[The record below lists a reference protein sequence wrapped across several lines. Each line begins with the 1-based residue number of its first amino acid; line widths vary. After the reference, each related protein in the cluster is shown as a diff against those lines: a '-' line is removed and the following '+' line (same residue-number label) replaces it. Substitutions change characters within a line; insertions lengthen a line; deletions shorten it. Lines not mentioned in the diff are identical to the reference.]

1 MIYLY
6 VKTHQTT
13 GLKYLGKTV
22 CKDPHAY
29 KGSGKMWRD
38 HCKKHGYVYNTE
50 IIFQSDSKDAIKE
63 KGIYY
68 SQLWNIVE
76 SKEWA
81 NLKQEEC
88 DGGYCANSFTPEAN
102 AKRSASLKGR
112 VITDEH
118 RHKLSIANKEK
129 NWLSPETR
137 KASADKIRGR
147 KIPKEIVEKA
157 VRNRLQN
164 FVKKEKPPKIKKPA
178 IICPHCGLEGKH
190 SGNMRNYHFDNCEIV
205 VGTRYRKCDN
215 RITVTGK
222 AKEWVFLSPTN
233 EQITVTSLRKF
244 CRENGLNNGSMS
256 EVATGNRISH
266 KGWRAISKTLHDDTD
281 HET

>member
-6 VKTHQTT
+6 VKTHQLT
-13 GLKYLGKTV
+13 GLKYLGKTIS
-22 CKDPHAY
+22 KDPYAY
-29 KGSGKMWRD
+29 KGSGKVWRS
-38 HCKKHGYVYNTE
+38 HCKKYGYIYNTE
-50 IIFQSDSKDAIKE
+50 ILFQSDNKDCIRE

-88 DGGYCANSFTPEAN
+88 DGGYCSNSITPEAN

-118 RHKLSIANKEK
+118 RKKLSDANKGK
-129 NWLSPETR
+129 YWLS
-137 KASADKIRGR
+137 DKSKQEMIDKLTGR
-147 KIPKEIVEKA
+147 KIPKEVVEKS
-157 VRNRLQN
+157 VRNRLKN
-164 FVKKEKPPKIKKPA
+164 LVKKEKPPKIKKPA

-190 SGNMRNYHFDNCEIV
+190 SGNMRNYHFDNCELV
-205 VGTRYRKCDN
+205 AGPRYRKRDN
-215 RITVTGK
+215 RIAVAGK
-222 AKEWVFLSPTN
+222 AKEWIFLSPTN

-266 KGWRAISKTLHDDTD
+266 KGWKLVSKILCDDTCL
-281 HET
+281 

>member
-6 VKTHQTT
+6 VKTHQIT

-29 KGSGKMWRD
+29 KGSGKMWQA
-38 HCKKHGYVYNTE
+38 HCKKHGYIYNTE

-68 SQLWNIVE
+68 SQFWNIVE

-88 DGGYCANSFTPEAN
+88 EGGYCANSVTPEAN
-102 AKRSASLKGR
+102 AKRSAALKGR
-112 VITDEH
+112 TISAEH
-118 RHKLSIANKEK
+118 RKKLSDANKGK
-129 NWLSPETR
+129 YWLSAESKQR
-137 KASADKIRGR
+137 AIEKLKGR
-147 KIPKEIVEKA
+147 KIPKEVIEKA
-157 VRNRLQN
+157 VDTRLKN
-164 FVKKEKPPKIKKPA
+164 IVRKVKPTKIMKP
-178 IICPHCGLEGKH
+178 IIVCPHCGFEGKH
-190 SGNMRNYHFDNCEIV
+190 SGNMRNYHFDNCEIIA
-205 VGTRYRKCDN
+205 GPRFRKCDN
-215 RITVTGK
+215 RKPAVGK
-222 AKEWVFLSPTN
+222 TKQWIFLSPTN
-233 EQITVTSLRKF
+233 EQVVVNSLRKF

-266 KGWRAISKTLHDDTD
+266 KGWKVVSKILYDDTCL
-281 HET
+281 